1 MKTIRRILA
10 LSILLIA
17 GWIAYSLFSHRQT
30 TQRHRDYEH
39 RIKVLSY
46 NTNGLGRNTQQLLT
60 YINSQDADIVCLQE
74 VNVYKNPEHLTL
86 PALRHAMHTYPYTY
100 YDFKVY
106 NNVRQFGNVVFSRYP
121 LIHKHTIAYSSRS
134 NISSCCD
141 VVIASDTIRLLVNH
155 LESYSIIDSDLKIDT
170 LSFSSLRN
178 SPLSHKIKHARP
190 LRRQQA
196 RAVKQE
202 CNNSPHPVIVVGDFN
217 ATPVSYVYWEIK
229 HGLRDCFTECCRGKL
244 GNTYTGHHIG
254 VRIDYI
260 LCSTTLTPIDFSID
274 HVNYSDHYP
283 VTATIGW

>member
-10 LSILLIA
+10 LTILLIV
-17 GWIAYSLFSHRQT
+17 GWIAYSLFSHQLP
-30 TQRHRDYEH
+30 RHRSEDYEH
-39 RIKVLSY
+39 KIKVLSY
-46 NTNGLGRNTQQLLT
+46 NTNGLGKNAQQLLA

-74 VNVYKNPEHLTL
+74 VCVYKNPMYLTL
-86 PALRHAMHTYPYTY
+86 PALRQAMHTYPYTY

-106 NNVRQFGNVVFSRYP
+106 NNVRQFGIVVFSRYP
-121 LIHKHTIAYSSRS
+121 LIHKHTIDYSSRA

-141 VVIASDTIRLLVNH
+141 VVINSDTIRLLVNH

-178 SPLSHKIKHARP
+178 SPLGHKIRHARP

-196 RAVKQE
+196 QAVKQE
-202 CNNSPHPVIVVGDFN
+202 CNNSPYPVIVAGDFN
-217 ATPVSYVYWEIK
+217 ATPISYVYWKIK
-229 HGLRDCFTECCRGKL
+229 HGLRDCFTECSFGEL

-260 LCSTTLTPIDFSID
+260 LCSPTLTPLEFSVD
-274 HVNYSDHYP
+274 HVDYSDHYP
-283 VTATIGW
+283 ITATMGW